1 MMKNLWPYTLLFILG
16 AACNSENKGPAPAH
30 VDQDTTKVEAP
41 LNGRQVIPVRGG
53 GQMEGLMRNG
63 KRHGPWVSRFPN
75 GTIRSRTNYVNGV
88 EEGPVEV
95 FYGNTVT
102 YYQGRHLHGK
112 PYGEWVFND
121 TLGNEMKRVRY
132 DSTGVVVR
140 K

>member
-1 MMKNLWPYTLLFILG
+1 MKNLLLTAFTILLVT
-16 AACNSENKGPAPAH
+16 ACNTRNDGPTPSDDGKDSA
-30 VDQDTTKVEAP
+30 KVEAP

-53 GQMEGLMRNG
+53 GQMEGLMLNG

-75 GTIRSRTNYVNGV
+75 GTIRSRTNYVHGV

-102 YYQGRHLHGK
+102 YYKGHNLNGK

-121 TLGNEMKRVRY
+121 TLGNEIKRVMY
-132 DSTGVVVR
+132 DSDGKVIR
-140 K
+140 P